1 MSQRNGDLAER
12 PQAPLLVFDIE
23 TVPDIELL
31 FDTHEP
37 ELDFDVNGSD
47 RWKTL
52 RVAEAALKKAN
63 QTFPPPMFHAVVSIC
78 AIYVHPETYT
88 IMDGFKR
95 TLALP
100 KTRAEFLAREKALLA
115 EFWAFAVKHRDF
127 SRTWYDALAADYR
140 MSDFQRR
147 KLKPVPVTFCGYNIS
162 GFDLPVLEQRSLR
175 HLLTCPLA
183 EYGRETGYDSY
194 RSRYAVE
201 KTFDLCQ
208 YVAGASSFRT
218 GLNVLAR
225 AMGLGGKMEGMD
237 GSRVAHSYY
246 DLHEWD
252 AIEEYCAVDVL
263 ITYGVLLAVQ
273 KFRGTLPEG
282 VFCEAVEH
290 FERFLRQEGR
300 PASYRRLAETSDE
313 FFSTARLIERSAPH
327 GAPQSKGDSL

>member
-1 MSQRNGDLAER
+1 MSQSNGDLASR

-37 ELDFDVNGSD
+37 ELDFEVRDSD

-52 RVAEAALKKAN
+52 RVGEAALRKAN
-63 QTFPPPMFHAVVSIC
+63 QNFPPPMFHVVVSVC
-78 AIYVHPETYT
+78 AVYVHPETYT

-100 KTRAEFLAREKALLA
+100 GSRAEFLAREKALLQ

-147 KLKPVPVTFCGYNIS
+147 KMKPVPVTFCGYNIS

-194 RSRYAVE
+194 RSRYAVD

-218 GLNVLAR
+218 GLNVLSR
-225 AMGLGGKMEGMD
+225 AIGLGGKMEGMD
-237 GSRVAHSYY
+237 GSKVAQAYY
-246 DLHEWD
+246 DLHQWD

-273 KFRGTLPEG
+273 KFRGTLPDEI
-282 VFCEAVEH
+282 FREAVEH

-300 PASYRRLAETSDE
+300 PASYRRLAETSDD
-313 FFSTARLIERSAPH
+313 FFSTARMFERSASL
-327 GAPQSKGDSL
+327 GAP